1 MEQLVKD
8 DVIDCFFEIQNGEIV
23 EVNTLNKAE
32 KRPST
37 DQKDLWMIA
46 NKGIY
51 NGTRRTS
58 LWSISCLW

>member
-32 KRPST
+32 NDHLQIK
-37 DQKDLWMIA
+37 KDLWMIA
-46 NKGIY
+46 K
-51 NGTRRTS
+51 
-58 LWSISCLW
+58 